1 MNAFIP
7 RVIALLEKIPHSL
20 IAFIA
25 RFSIAAVFWKSGQTK
40 VEGLAVDLID
50 GTFELG
56 WPRLA
61 DSTIPLFQSEYN
73 LPLLSPEIAAHLA
86 AFAEHVFPL
95 LILLGFATRF
105 SALALLGMTLTIQL
119 FVYPDAYPTHG
130 TWAAVLLY
138 LMATGPGK
146 LSIDQL
152 IARRCQ
158 GRLETVGAAEGGD
171 LWNWLVNSK
180 RSQPSAAPT
189 KVRCQRWSRSSAS
202 PLRLNQPIK

>member
-1 MNAFIP
+1 MNSLIL
-7 RVIALLEKIPHSL
+7 RVIASFEKIPHSL

-40 VEGLAVDLID
+40 IEGLAVDLLD

-61 DSTIPLFQSEYN
+61 DSTVPLFQSEYS
-73 LPLLSPEIAAHLA
+73 LPLLSPEIAAHMA

-130 TWAAVLLY
+130 TWGAVLLY

-146 LSIDQL
+146 LSIDHL
-152 IARRCQ
+152 IARR
-158 GRLETVGAAEGGD
+158 L
-171 LWNWLVNSK
+171 
-180 RSQPSAAPT
+180 
-189 KVRCQRWSRSSAS
+189 QR
-202 PLRLNQPIK
+202 